1 MRITIGLL
9 IVLSFSNALAEL
21 SVSRSS
27 QRSYTRQIELSE
39 KEHRCLSA
47 RKSLE
52 EIFSEE
58 ADHLNQPFVEIRDAI
73 QAYKKLD
80 CVYTSGFLF
89 SDQRQVDKYFRYKA
103 RAALRAPA
111 SLE

>member
-1 MRITIGLL
+1 MKIISLL
-9 IVLSFSNALAEL
+9 LLTLSFSSAFAEL
-21 SVSRSS
+21 SNAQGHNR
-27 QRSYTRQIELSE
+27 RRGQIELSE

-58 ADHLNQPFVEIRDAI
+58 ADYLNQPFVEIRDAI
-73 QAYKKLD
+73 QAYKRLD
-80 CVYTSGFLF
+80 CVYTAGFLF

-103 RAALRAPA
+103 RAASRAPA
-111 SLE
+111 SIE